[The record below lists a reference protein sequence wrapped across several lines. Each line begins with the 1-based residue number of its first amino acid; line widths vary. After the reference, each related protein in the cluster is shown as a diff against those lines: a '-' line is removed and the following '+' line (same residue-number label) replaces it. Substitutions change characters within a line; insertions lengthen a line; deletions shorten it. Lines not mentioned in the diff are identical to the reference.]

1 LIFVD
6 EFGLH
11 LALTRTHAR
20 ALHGQRAEVWEK
32 VERGK
37 KMSAI
42 SALGLRGIF
51 APMIIE
57 GAVDQLVCDRYVEC
71 LLVPHLL
78 PQDCVMLDNLN
89 FHSSSRAA
97 SLIEAVGA
105 QVDHFP
111 AYSPD
116 FNPLEEGIS
125 KIKATLRKCKPET
138 ERALF
143 HSFAFALQQIS
154 RSDILGWFKHCG
166 YRT

>member
-6 EFGLH
+6 EFGLP

-37 KMSAI
+37 KMAAI
-42 SALGLRGIF
+42 SALGLRGRF

-57 GAVDQLVCDRYVEC
+57 GAIDQLVFDRYVEC
-71 LLVPHLL
+71 LLVPQFL

-105 QVDHFP
+105 QVAHFP

-116 FNPLEEGIS
+116 FNPLEEALS
-125 KIKATLRKCKPET
+125 KIKATLRKCNPET
-138 ERALF
+138 ARALF
-143 HSFAFALQQIS
+143 HSFAFALQQS
-154 RSDILGWFKHCG
+154 SPSDIRGWFKHCG